1 MTDYYQVLGI
11 RQSSSTRE
19 IKKSFRKKAKEIH
32 PDLKSKDKSIYEE
45 EMRMLLK
52 AYQILTDPAKRTD
65 YDRTL
70 SRSHVTSQFNYREYL
85 RKQRND
91 LFCQSKLIFFD
102 LLHNNYH
109 DAVQLYKYLATQK
122 TFFLDRYLSHEDYMD
137 CAFLLAEAFEMEGE
151 YIEAWNL
158 YKKIYLFEIQK
169 PYFRHFVEEVV
180 DRLRNLVCFKMQDMV
195 KPSLHIDYLQNMI
208 EMNLSK
214 KYNAFFYK
222 KIAEIYSNLGKN
234 EIAIRYLHQ
243 GLEQYRKLSGVKK
256 LKEKIGYK

>member
-11 RQSSSTRE
+11 KKGSSTRE

-32 PDLKSKDKSIYEE
+32 PDLKAKDKSIYEE

-52 AYQILTDPAKRTD
+52 AYQILTDPAKKTE
-65 YDRTL
+65 YDRTFTRTYV
-70 SRSHVTSQFNYREYL
+70 SAQFNYREYL
-85 RKQRND
+85 KQQRND
-91 LFCQSKLIFFD
+91 LFSQSKLIFFD

-109 DAVQLYKYLATQK
+109 DAVQHYKYLTAQNS
-122 TFFLDRYLSHEDYMD
+122 FVLDRYLSHEDYMD
-137 CAFLLAEAFEMEGE
+137 CAFLLAEAFEKEGE
-151 YIEAWNL
+151 YIEAWEL
-158 YKKIYLFEIQK
+158 YREIYLFEIQE

-195 KPSLHIDYLQNMI
+195 EPSLHIDYLQNMI
-208 EMNLSK
+208 KMNLSK

-222 KIAEIYSNLGKN
+222 KIAEIYSNLGEN
-234 EIAIRYLHQ
+234 DIAIRYLHQ